1 MLRTA
6 IPLVI
11 MAWLVLEANP
21 AEAKARLA
29 YIGSATMLA
38 DGTIIMHLYRT
49 SDGQFLD
56 ATFTYRVGD
65 HDYQKTLAHIGRL
78 GPGETRLIRPWP
90 EK

>member
-21 AEAKARLA
+21 VEAKARPT
-29 YIGSATMLA
+29 YIGSATMLG

-65 HDYQKTLAHIGRL
+65 RDYQTTLAHIGRL
-78 GPGETRLIRPWP
+78 RPGETRPVRPWP